1 MEWLSNVIY
10 DLSQEFITD
19 GVAQQAAGQG
29 AAPLQTAANVLM
41 GAYGG
46 HYGGAVKV
54 AAWAGTTLI
63 AMTPVVF
70 NSESPPSEGKYIEA
84 MKRTKKYKFITDA
97 DVIWNV
103 LAPRHA
109 VSNSNYIIPRFRKRK
124 RKE

>member
-1 MEWLSNVIY
+1 MEWLSNIIY
-10 DLSQEFITD
+10 DLSTEFITD
-19 GVAQQAAGQG
+19 GIPQQVAQAGPT
-29 AAPLQTAANVLM
+29 PLQTAANVLM

-46 HYGGAVKV
+46 HYGGAVKI

-63 AMTPVVF
+63 AMTPVVYD
-70 NSESPPSEGKYIEA
+70 SQTPPSEGKFIEA
-84 MKRTKKYKFITDA
+84 MKRTKKYNFITDS